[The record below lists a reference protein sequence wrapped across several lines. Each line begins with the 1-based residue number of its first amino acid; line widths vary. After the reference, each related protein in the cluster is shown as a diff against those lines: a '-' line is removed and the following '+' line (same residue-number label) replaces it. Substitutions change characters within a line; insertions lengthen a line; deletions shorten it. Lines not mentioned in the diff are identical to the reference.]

1 MRVTSSYTVPHH
13 HTQCHII
20 IHSVTSSY
28 TVSHHHTQC
37 HIIIQHTGNYAAF
50 GKVTKGM
57 ELLDKIMTV
66 ETVKAD
72 KLEFLRDDK
81 QKKAVWPADNFP
93 ATRQGIDRIV
103 VK

>member
-1 MRVTSSYTVPHH
+1 
-13 HTQCHII
+13 
-20 IHSVTSSY
+20 
-28 TVSHHHTQC
+28 
-37 HIIIQHTGNYAAF
+37 
-50 GKVTKGM
+50 M